1 MWHVEWY
8 HVCWPR
14 LTAKRVEPVVSI
26 SWASCFH
33 VLGLSVRFRAI
44 GWSLGVD
51 SDRCRYALSLRVGK
65 CKVPKVANGSL
76 QSGFNVGSFV
86 NHDSVLVYRCDDGFK
101 NVTANPRC
109 DNGTWTSTPICVPG
123 IGRVQSRKIW
133 AVRVSQSGQAVRRF
147 QAPRKINFTLNFRHI
162 ILDDVK
168 LAELSNN
175 SFEWKNVTYF
185 RGSKHTLTPPTYF
198 RGSQDPQPFRIY
210 APGRRSEF
218 TNAWTL
224 WPNRALQIQGHPHS
238 EKKSN
243 CFECFDVRDVLQG
256 GTPTEGRH

>member
-1 MWHVEWY
+1 MSVYNSAHDVWLFFH
-8 HVCWPR
+8 
-14 LTAKRVEPVVSI
+14 
-26 SWASCFH
+26 FH

-65 CKVPKVANGSL
+65 CEVPKVANGSM

-147 QAPRKINFTLNFRHI
+147 QSPRKINFTLNFRHI

-175 SFEWKNVTYF
+175 SSFE
-185 RGSKHTLTPPTYF
+185 
-198 RGSQDPQPFRIY
+198 
-210 APGRRSEF
+210 
-218 TNAWTL
+218 
-224 WPNRALQIQGHPHS
+224 
-238 EKKSN
+238 
-243 CFECFDVRDVLQG
+243 
-256 GTPTEGRH
+256 